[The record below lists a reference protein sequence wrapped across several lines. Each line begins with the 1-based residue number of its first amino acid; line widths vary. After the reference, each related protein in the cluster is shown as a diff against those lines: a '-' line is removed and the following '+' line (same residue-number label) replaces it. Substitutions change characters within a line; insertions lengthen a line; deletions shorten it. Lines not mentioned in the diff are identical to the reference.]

1 MIAAKLRRRGLQ
13 TERLAMGPLR
23 SPQQDDEVDSTQ
35 WVIEPFWRKLNSFF
49 LFPLQRKPL
58 LYALVLS
65 LCAYMLMWGLLI
77 GLAVAVGLLLAI
89 SRHAFKIAAYASH
102 GVLDSNDYEDYPCDA
117 DLKVLP
123 WKFFGV
129 LLVHGFLIG
138 MLARVSP
145 GLGALGDLLS
155 SFLIPAT
162 LMVLI
167 TSGSLRAAINPS
179 MLLSTMGAI
188 GLPYGLLCLFLFL
201 LMQGVPMAFAL
212 LVTVMP
218 QALLAP
224 LLAFVV
230 IYFNGVIAAMIG
242 YVMYQNHADLGIT
255 PDKAPQAEAGTPV
268 VDPQTALAQRR
279 DAQVAQL
286 VQNGDMNAALAEA
299 REWQRSDPG
308 SLADQRRY
316 HRVLKLSDK
325 PDELARHAQSY
336 IALLLQ
342 KQRSTDALEV
352 WGSCYKR
359 DKGFRLNEAS
369 HTLAL
374 AQTAWKRMQLP
385 HTLALLHGFE
395 KSYAGSD
402 LVPQALELTVRVLKQ
417 GANKPDQAVRVFM
430 RMKIRYPAHACTQ
443 EAAWILRDELP
454 GAAQSPAAPA

>member
-1 MIAAKLRRRGLQ
+1 
-13 TERLAMGPLR
+13 
-23 SPQQDDEVDSTQ
+23 
-35 WVIEPFWRKLNSFF
+35 
-49 LFPLQRKPL
+49 
-58 LYALVLS
+58 
-65 LCAYMLMWGLLI
+65 
-77 GLAVAVGLLLAI
+77 
-89 SRHAFKIAAYASH
+89 
-102 GVLDSNDYEDYPCDA
+102 
-117 DLKVLP
+117 
-123 WKFFGV
+123 
-129 LLVHGFLIG
+129 

-145 GLGALGDLLS
+145 GLAALGDLLS

-167 TSGSLRAAINPS
+167 TSGSLRAAINPF
-179 MLLSTMGAI
+179 LLLGTMGAI

-212 LVTVMP
+212 LVTVVP

-242 YVMYQNHADLGIT
+242 YVMYQNHAALGIT
-255 PDKAPQAEAGTPV
+255 PDKAPQAEAGAPV

-286 VQNGDMNAALAEA
+286 VQSGDMNAALAEA
-299 REWQRSDPG
+299 REWQRSEPD

-325 PDELARHAQSY
+325 GDELARHAQSY
-336 IALLLQ
+336 VALLLR
-342 KQRSTDALEV
+342 KQRSADALEV

-369 HTLAL
+369 HALAL
-374 AQTAWKRMQLP
+374 AQMAWKRMQLP

-430 RMKIRYPAHACTQ
+430 RMKIRYPEHACTQ

-454 GAAQSPAAPA
+454 GAAQAPAAPA